1 MLIIISYNY
10 REVSVYIENVSKLIK
25 RLDNI
30 SFLGIKNLKRKI
42 YGAPDYDNDIF
53 VWSILK
59 NNELNLELGNRET
72 SMKNFTKLFE
82 KYLL

>member
-59 NNELNLELGNRET
+59 NNELNLELGSE
-72 SMKNFTKLFE
+72 SLWIQPFE
-82 KYLL
+82 SP